1 MIRDVDLVSYLP
13 PFMQTYKEPVAA
25 LEAENPEFSL
35 MWSATDKCLNNRF
48 IETADDY
55 GLSRF
60 EKMLGITADSTES
73 LETRRMRVRNRWF
86 NKLPY
91 TIRTL
96 TEKVKQIVGESY
108 NFTISGNLK
117 DYELDL
123 TVYTL
128 NDSQNKELE
137 YLLSV
142 IVPLNMITNIVYE
155 NALEGNV
162 RFGGVLQESNIITI
176 RQV

>member
-1 MIRDVDLVSYLP
+1 
-13 PFMQTYKEPVAA
+13 
-25 LEAENPEFSL
+25 
-35 MWSATDKCLNNRF
+35 
-48 IETADDY
+48 
-55 GLSRF
+55 
-60 EKMLGITADSTES
+60 
-73 LETRRMRVRNRWF
+73 MRVRNRWF

-96 TEKVKQIVGESY
+96 TEKVKQIVDESY

>member
-1 MIRDVDLVSYLP
+1 
-13 PFMQTYKEPVAA
+13 
-25 LEAENPEFSL
+25 
-35 MWSATDKCLNNRF
+35 
-48 IETADDY
+48 
-55 GLSRF
+55 
-60 EKMLGITADSTES
+60 MLGITADSTES

-96 TEKVKQIVGESY
+96 TEKVKQIVGDSY

-117 DYELDL
+117 DYELNL

-128 NDSQNKELE
+128 SDSQNKELE

-142 IVPLNMITNIVYE
+142 IVPLNMIINIVYE
-155 NALEGNV
+155 SALIGNIYS
-162 RFGGVLQESNIITI
+162 GGVLQESNIITI

>member
-1 MIRDVDLVSYLP
+1 MICTVQP
-13 PFMQTYKEPVAA
+13 PFMQSYKEPVAA

-35 MWSATDKCLNNRF
+35 MWSATDKCLKNRF

-60 EKMLGITADSTES
+60 EKMLGITADSNES

-96 TEKVKQIVGESY
+96 TEKVKQIVGDSY

-117 DYELDL
+117 DYELNL

-128 NDSQNKELE
+128 SDSQNKELE

-142 IVPLNMITNIVYE
+142 IISMKFML
-155 NALEGNV
+155 
-162 RFGGVLQESNIITI
+162 
-176 RQV
+176 